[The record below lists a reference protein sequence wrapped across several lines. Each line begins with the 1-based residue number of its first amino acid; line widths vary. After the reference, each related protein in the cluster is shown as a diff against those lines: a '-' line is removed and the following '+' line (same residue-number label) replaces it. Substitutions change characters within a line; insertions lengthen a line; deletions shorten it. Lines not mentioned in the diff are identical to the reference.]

1 MLVQTG
7 RKVAAGRVDSAPL
20 AIFNCRDGASA
31 QITICEEHIMTLP
44 LSDSALIGTCLAAS
58 ALGLIVLTSGGGGAA
73 PSPDSAAEVEVSADA
88 TPMVLGAVPAD
99 AGAGAVD
106 TEFGAQVRAYLL
118 QNPEV
123 IFEAVAEFERRNAQ
137 AQGDMDVALVQA
149 NADALFNDP
158 MSWVGGNPEGDV
170 TLVEFL
176 DYKCGFC
183 KRAMPEVAALLEQ
196 DGNVR
201 VIVKELPILGP
212 ESDLAARFAISV
224 LDLAGPEAY
233 DSVHVELM
241 GYEGSIT
248 PDYLEEV
255 ATDLGLDLPE
265 IVAHMDSDTVTNAI
279 DNNRALA
286 QRLQISGTPT
296 FVIGEQMIR
305 GFVPADSL
313 IEAAAI
319 ARQ

>member
-1 MLVQTG
+1 
-7 RKVAAGRVDSAPL
+7 
-20 AIFNCRDGASA
+20 
-31 QITICEEHIMTLP
+31 MTLP

>member
-1 MLVQTG
+1 
-7 RKVAAGRVDSAPL
+7 
-20 AIFNCRDGASA
+20 
-31 QITICEEHIMTLP
+31 MTLP

-73 PSPDSAAEVEVSADA
+73 PEPESAAQTETALPLGA
-88 TPMVLGAVPAD
+88 TPAAPD
-99 AGAGAVD
+99 AVD
-106 TEFGAQVRAYLL
+106 PEFGEQVRAYLL

-137 AQGDMDVALVQA
+137 AQGDMDGALIEA
-149 NADALFNDP
+149 NAEALFNDP

-183 KRAMPEVAALLEQ
+183 KRALPEVDALLEQ
-196 DGNVR
+196 DDNIR
-201 VIVKELPILGP
+201 VIVKELPILGA
-212 ESDLAARFAISV
+212 ESELASRFAISV

-248 PDYLEEV
+248 PDYLEDV
-255 ATDLGLDLPE
+255 ADSLDLELEE
-265 IVAHMDSDTVTNAI
+265 IVAHMDSDTVSDVI
-279 DNNRALA
+279 EGNRALA

-296 FVIGEQMIR
+296 FVMGDQMIR
-305 GFVPADSL
+305 GFVPADAML
-313 IEAAAI
+313 EAAAI

>member
-1 MLVQTG
+1 
-7 RKVAAGRVDSAPL
+7 
-20 AIFNCRDGASA
+20 
-31 QITICEEHIMTLP
+31 MTLP
-44 LSDSALIGTCLAAS
+44 LSDSGLIGTCFAAS
-58 ALGLIVLTSGGGGAA
+58 ALALIVMTSGGGGAA
-73 PSPDSAAEVEVSADA
+73 PTAEMAPESQAHSEVDTAATSL
-88 TPMVLGAVPAD
+88 PLGAIPSET
-99 AGAGAVD
+99 AVQSVD
-106 TEFGAQVRAYLL
+106 PEFGAQVRAYLL

-137 AQGDMDVALVQA
+137 SQADMDVALVQA

-183 KRAMPEVAALLEQ
+183 KRAMPEVEALLAQ
-196 DGNVR
+196 DENVR

-212 ESDLAARFAISV
+212 ESDMAARFAISV

-233 DSVHVELM
+233 DAVHVELM
-241 GYEGSIT
+241 GYDGAIT
-248 PDYLEEV
+248 PEYLEDV
-255 ATDLGLDLPE
+255 ATDLDLALAD
-265 IVAHMDSDTVTNAI
+265 IVAHMDSDTVTTVI
-279 DNNRALA
+279 ENNRALA
-286 QRLQISGTPT
+286 QRMQISGTPT
-296 FVIGEQMIR
+296 FVMGDQMIR

-313 IEAAAI
+313 LEAAAA

>member
-1 MLVQTG
+1 
-7 RKVAAGRVDSAPL
+7 
-20 AIFNCRDGASA
+20 
-31 QITICEEHIMTLP
+31 MTLP

-58 ALGLIVLTSGGGGAA
+58 ALGLIVMTSGGGGAA
-73 PSPDSAAEVEVSADA
+73 PAPEPAAQTETAAAPDAALPLGA
-88 TPMVLGAVPAD
+88 TPAMPD
-99 AGAGAVD
+99 AVD
-106 TEFGAQVRAYLL
+106 PEFGAQVRAYLL

-158 MSWVGGNPEGDV
+158 MSWVGGNPDGDV

-183 KRAMPEVAALLEQ
+183 KRAMPEVEALLEQ
-196 DGNVR
+196 DDNIR

-212 ESDLAARFAISV
+212 ESELAARFAISV
-224 LDLAGPEAY
+224 LDLAGAEAY

-241 GYEGSIT
+241 GYDGEIT

-255 ATDLGLDLPE
+255 AGDLDLALE
-265 IVAHMDSDTVTNAI
+265 DIVAHMDSDTVSGVI
-279 DNNRALA
+279 DDNRALA

-296 FVIGEQMIR
+296 FVMGEQMIR
-305 GFVPADSL
+305 GFVPADAL
-313 IEAAAI
+313 LEAAVV

>member
-1 MLVQTG
+1 
-7 RKVAAGRVDSAPL
+7 
-20 AIFNCRDGASA
+20 
-31 QITICEEHIMTLP
+31 MTLP

-58 ALGLIVLTSGGGGAA
+58 ALGLIVITSGGGGAA
-73 PSPDSAAEVEVSADA
+73 EAPEPAAQTEPAETASASGSDM
-88 TPMVLGAVPAD
+88 PLGAVPAESD
-99 AGAGAVD
+99 AVRVAP
-106 TEFGAQVRAYLL
+106 EFGAQVRAYLM

-123 IFEAVAEFERRNAQ
+123 IFEAVAEFERRNAA

-158 MSWVGGNPEGDV
+158 MSWVGGNPDGDV

-196 DGNVR
+196 DENIR

-212 ESDLAARFAISV
+212 ESELAARFAISV
-224 LDLAGPEAY
+224 LDLAGPQAY
-233 DSVHVELM
+233 DSVHTEMM
-241 GYEGSIT
+241 GYDGEIT
-248 PDYLEEV
+248 PDYLEDV
-255 ATDLGLDLPE
+255 AGDLDLALDQ
-265 IVAHMDSDTVTNAI
+265 IVAHMDSDTVSGVI
-279 DNNRALA
+279 DDNRALA

-296 FVIGEQMIR
+296 FVMGEQMIR
-305 GFVPADSL
+305 GFVPVDAML
-313 IEAAAI
+313 EAAAV

>member
-1 MLVQTG
+1 M
-7 RKVAAGRVDSAPL
+7 A
-20 AIFNCRDGASA
+20 
-31 QITICEEHIMTLP
+31 
-44 LSDSALIGTCLAAS
+44 
-58 ALGLIVLTSGGGGAA
+58 
-73 PSPDSAAEVEVSADA
+73 
-88 TPMVLGAVPAD
+88 LGAVPAD
-99 AGAGAVD
+99 TGADAVD
-106 TEFGAQVRAYLL
+106 PEFGAQVRAYLL

-241 GYEGSIT
+241 GYDGSIT

-265 IVAHMDSDTVTNAI
+265 IVAHMDSDTVST
-279 DNNRALA
+279 
-286 QRLQISGTPT
+286 
-296 FVIGEQMIR
+296 V
-305 GFVPADSL
+305 
-313 IEAAAI
+313 
-319 ARQ
+319 

>member
-1 MLVQTG
+1 M
-7 RKVAAGRVDSAPL
+7 S
-20 AIFNCRDGASA
+20 
-31 QITICEEHIMTLP
+31 LP
-44 LSDSALIGTCLAAS
+44 LSDSGLIGTCLAAS
-58 ALGLIVLTSGGGGAA
+58 ALGLVVLTSGGGSGAA
-73 PSPDSAAEVEVSADA
+73 PASDAPAEAHETAEALPLGA
-88 TPMVLGAVPAD
+88 TPANG
-99 AGAGAVD
+99 GAVD
-106 TEFGAQVRAYLL
+106 PEFGAQVRAYLL

-137 AQGDMDVALVQA
+137 SQADTDVALVQA

-183 KRAMPEVAALLEQ
+183 KRAMPEVDALLEA

-233 DSVHVELM
+233 DAVHVELM
-241 GYEGSIT
+241 GYDGAIT
-248 PDYLEEV
+248 PEYLEEV
-255 ATDLGLDLPE
+255 AGDLDLALDE
-265 IVAHMDSDTVTNAI
+265 IVAHMDSDTVTGVI

-296 FVIGEQMIR
+296 FVMGETMIR
-305 GFVPADSL
+305 GFVPADAL
-313 IEAAAI
+313 IEAAA
-319 ARQ
+319 AERQ

>member
-1 MLVQTG
+1 
-7 RKVAAGRVDSAPL
+7 
-20 AIFNCRDGASA
+20 
-31 QITICEEHIMTLP
+31 MTLP

-73 PSPDSAAEVEVSADA
+73 PEPESAAQTETALPLGA
-88 TPMVLGAVPAD
+88 TPAAPD
-99 AGAGAVD
+99 AVD
-106 TEFGAQVRAYLL
+106 PEFGEQVRAYLL

-137 AQGDMDVALVQA
+137 AQGDMDGALIEA
-149 NADALFNDP
+149 NAEALFNDP

-183 KRAMPEVAALLEQ
+183 KRALPEVDALLEQ
-196 DGNVR
+196 DDNIR
-201 VIVKELPILGP
+201 VIVKELPILGA
-212 ESDLAARFAISV
+212 ESELASRFAISV

-233 DSVHVELM
+233 ESVHVELM

-248 PDYLEEV
+248 PDYLEDV
-255 ATDLGLDLPE
+255 ADSLDLELEE
-265 IVAHMDSDTVTNAI
+265 IVAHMDSDTVSDVI
-279 DNNRALA
+279 EGNRALA

-296 FVIGEQMIR
+296 FVMGDQMIR
-305 GFVPADSL
+305 GFVPTDAML
-313 IEAAAI
+313 EAAAS

>member
-1 MLVQTG
+1 
-7 RKVAAGRVDSAPL
+7 
-20 AIFNCRDGASA
+20 
-31 QITICEEHIMTLP
+31 MTLP

-106 TEFGAQVRAYLL
+106 PEFGAQVRAYLL

-183 KRAMPEVAALLEQ
+183 KRAMPEVDALLEQ

-241 GYEGSIT
+241 GYDGSIT

-255 ATDLGLDLPE
+255 ATDLGLALDE
-265 IVAHMDSDTVTNAI
+265 IVAHMDSDTVSTVI

-296 FVIGEQMIR
+296 FVMGEQMIR